1 MSNILLEDIF
11 NVKEINP
18 DGDYFEI
25 VSRIVA
31 TSESYEMEMYL
42 DINTQLY
49 PVEENSKFTIV
60 LASSLFNEVDRDP
73 EEYIRQDFSAPGS
86 LADKF
91 EYVMFGRI
99 FKCEEEERDKL
110 TLYVSFGGLLM
121 RLKGEAR
128 NLEGIEIDNRIYL
141 LMRRSGVLDL

>member
-1 MSNILLEDIF
+1 
-11 NVKEINP
+11 
-18 DGDYFEI
+18 
-25 VSRIVA
+25 
-31 TSESYEMEMYL
+31 MEMYL

-99 FKCEEEERDKL
+99 FKCEVLKL
-110 TLYVSFGGLLM
+110 LLFKKILYYSF
-121 RLKGEAR
+121 
-128 NLEGIEIDNRIYL
+128 YL
-141 LMRRSGVLDL
+141 LDLIILLIS